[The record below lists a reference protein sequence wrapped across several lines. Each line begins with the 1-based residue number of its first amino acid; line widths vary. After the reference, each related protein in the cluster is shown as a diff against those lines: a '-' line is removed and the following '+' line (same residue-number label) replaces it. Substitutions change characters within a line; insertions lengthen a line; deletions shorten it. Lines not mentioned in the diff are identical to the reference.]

1 VDCGLRERLT
11 ISKDGAQLLAWVM
24 HLEAAESIDATVHN
38 MMGSP
43 EFKTT
48 RLELPLLGSDHEFD
62 VTEFAKRDAFESHLQ
77 DVRLPIEILDVEQNE
92 CLEFSSTL
100 QNLGADTL
108 DNLQRQKLIVTRESL
123 KYIQTSIRSNWTEF
137 DEEELWK
144 DIQEYAK
151 VSTYHGYD
159 ILP

>member
-1 VDCGLRERLT
+1 
-11 ISKDGAQLLAWVM
+11 
-24 HLEAAESIDATVHN
+24 
-38 MMGSP
+38 
-43 EFKTT
+43 
-48 RLELPLLGSDHEFD
+48 
-62 VTEFAKRDAFESHLQ
+62 
-77 DVRLPIEILDVEQNE
+77 VRLPIEILDVEQNE
-92 CLEFSSTL
+92 CLKFSSTL